1 MAEQSRQKPQSQRR
15 GSTERS
21 LRARALAML
30 ARREH
35 SRLELVRKLA
45 PFSENAEEVASLL
58 DDFEQRGWLSEHRF
72 IEQVTAS
79 RRRRF
84 GASRIAHELREK
96 GVSDAAVA
104 GAKSQL
110 METELDA
117 ARNVWMKKFGTRAAN
132 ASERA
137 RQIRFMQGRGFSLDT
152 VLRIMKHDA
161 GDEE

>member
-1 MAEQSRQKPQSQRR
+1 
-15 GSTERS
+15 
-21 LRARALAML
+21 
-30 ARREH
+30 
-35 SRLELVRKLA
+35 
-45 PFSENAEEVASLL
+45 
-58 DDFEQRGWLSEHRF
+58 
-72 IEQVTAS
+72 
-79 RRRRF
+79 
-84 GASRIAHELREK
+84 
-96 GVSDAAVA
+96 
-104 GAKSQL
+104 